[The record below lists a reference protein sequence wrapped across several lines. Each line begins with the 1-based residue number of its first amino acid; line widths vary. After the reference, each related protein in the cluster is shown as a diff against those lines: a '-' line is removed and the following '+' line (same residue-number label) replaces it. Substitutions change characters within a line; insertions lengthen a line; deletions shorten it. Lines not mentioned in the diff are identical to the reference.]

1 MPEASR
7 EGSEVMQLLG
17 AEHVRSAL
25 VSLAGFCGAAFKDLP
40 CEQLADHNQ
49 PFIPLESH
57 SLMLNVSPV
66 LIIVLWVC
74 PLANTGL
81 SVMWVVRFKARL
93 RN

>member
-49 PFIPLESH
+49 PFVPLESH

-66 LIIVLWVC
+66 LIIVL
-74 PLANTGL
+74 
-81 SVMWVVRFKARL
+81 
-93 RN
+93 